1 MHAATPTRHH
11 DPEMWVSLALM
22 VLITFI
28 LLIATAIM
36 MALGGVFI
44 PFGFDTDFFTRLLN
58 PITIGATLG
67 VVALVVAV
75 TALVSLRRKS

>member
-1 MHAATPTRHH
+1 MTASSPTRRH
-11 DPEMWVSLALM
+11 DPELWVSLALM
-22 VLITFI
+22 VLITTI
-28 LLIATAIM
+28 LLTATAIM

-67 VVALVVAV
+67 VVALAAVVA
-75 TALVSLRRKS
+75 ALVSLRRKS